1 MSETHGRTHTIKTAG
16 WEPEVGIPTEDY
28 EDFRDLSQSMD
39 EVRKCLQWGHF
50 PPGLILFDGKTKAQV
65 IGGYGDKQILR
76 RLKC

>member
-39 EVRKCLQWGHF
+39 EVRKCLQ
-50 PPGLILFDGKTKAQV
+50 
-65 IGGYGDKQILR
+65 
-76 RLKC
+76 